1 MSIPLPQSHQIPVRR
16 PHNPTVPFQAH
27 ASWAKIEDHHRL
39 RDTAKH
45 WDAFDTTKLSHVDT
59 RYHELEDRGRR
70 LRQVDLSE
78 YHYRDNGV
86 SWPPHP
92 LIKKADQAKSQL
104 LDQHGEATNA
114 SGEKLRGLKGDD
126 CTSSRKSPGTA
137 PPPSRPRR
145 SRLRS
150 AGRAASARAT
160 TRLRTTRCCL
170 QTGSGSRTTGQ
181 RQAAGPR
188 SRSHCVG
195 GSRRACVRATT
206 RASRTP
212 STR

>member
-126 CTSSRKSPGTA
+126 CDLCAELSQTRMMRAGQASLEQPHSAHPQPQHQQPQVPGDR
-137 PPPSRPRR
+137 PPAE
-145 SRLRS
+145 S
-150 AGRAASARAT
+150 AA
-160 TRLRTTRCCL
+160 
-170 QTGSGSRTTGQ
+170 QE
-181 RQAAGPR
+181 
-188 SRSHCVG
+188 
-195 GSRRACVRATT
+195 
-206 RASRTP
+206 
-212 STR
+212 